1 METKSTETAKQAEPA
16 VTGSV
21 TSGITQTEASQTRAE
36 LAMQAELKAMK
47 EQLAKFQTDSLAK
60 IQSLEEE
67 KINLNTSLK
76 LAEDWKAQSNAQL
89 KIDSSLV
96 KKIDVEEGDEITY
109 INHAGGYEHGTVS
122 QVNLDGSINLTVRG
136 AHENDIYK
144 VKDVFEMKH
153 KNDRNVFKLAE
164 PPSPPKKSPERFHA
178 KGLITPGQS

>member
-1 METKSTETAKQAEPA
+1 METKPTETAKQAEPA
-16 VTGSV
+16 TTGVITGSTTVVV
-21 TSGITQTEASQTRAE
+21 TPPAKEDSLQT
-36 LAMQAELKAMK
+36 ELKAMK

-96 KKIDVEEGDEITY
+96 KKIDVEEKDEITY

-122 QVNLDGSINLTVRG
+122 QVNPDGSINLTVRG
-136 AHENDIYK
+136 AHENDVYK